1 MKTLSAVLT
10 LAALVAVFCATAR
23 TANGQ
28 AERKD
33 VAVVLFERIQD
44 LNLTDAQEAK
54 IADIR
59 KQYRTKVQDEAKQL
73 NSLVKEEVDKIQAV
87 LTPEQKEKVQA
98 MKEERTER
106 REDCLAHRVANLKDL
121 DLTDAEMTKIA
132 EIRQEFRPKITKA
145 METLSG
151 TLTDVQK
158 KAREEALTAGK
169 PRKEVLE
176 AIKLTDQQKE
186 KVQTV
191 AKEVAALCRE
201 EMEKIRD
208 VLSAE
213 QKEKLTELK
222 DEAKE
227 RVRDRQAYAAANFKD
242 LNLTDEEKTKIM
254 DIRKE
259 YRPKVH
265 EAGNKLRGTIREEL
279 EQIVAVIKG

>member
-10 LAALVAVFCATAR
+10 LAALVVVFCATPR

-33 VAVVLFERIQD
+33 VAVVLVERIQD

-59 KQYRTKVQDEAKQL
+59 KDFQPKVQAAAKEL
-73 NSLVKEEVDKIQAV
+73 TGIVKEEVDKIGAV
-87 LTPEQKEKVQA
+87 LTPEQKAKVQA
-98 MKEERTER
+98 MKEERAEH
-106 REDCLAHRVANLKDL
+106 REECLAHRLTNLKEL
-121 DLTDAEMTKIA
+121 DLTDTEMTKIGD
-132 EIRQEFRPKITKA
+132 IRKEYRPKIQKA
-145 METLSG
+145 METLAG
-151 TLTDVQK
+151 TLTDAQK

-169 PRKEVLE
+169 TRKEVLE

-191 AKEVAALCRE
+191 AKEVGTLCRE

-213 QKEKLTELK
+213 QKEKLQDVK
-222 DEAKE
+222 DETKE
-227 RVRDRQAYAAANFKD
+227 RVRDRKAHAIANFND
-242 LNLTDEEKTKIM
+242 LKLTDDQKTKIA

>member
-10 LAALVAVFCATAR
+10 LAALAVAFFATAR

-33 VAVVLFERIQD
+33 VAVVLVERIQD

-227 RVRDRQAYAAANFKD
+227 RVRDRRAHAIANFKD
-242 LNLTDEEKTKIM
+242 LKLTDEQKAKIA